1 MHICFVVRSYI
12 RQNKNAITL
21 YHSSIRPVSCE
32 EEKETSSKRNNAII
46 DELSINYDHHVYPRA
61 LPPRQYHIV
70 PAGQGRMQAS
80 GPQQVADDHD
90 YDYEHENGNDGD
102 NNNNDNDNDINDNN
116 DNENNNG
123 GINGE
128 DDFDVNNDINND
140 INNDNRINAG
150 ENNDEENNIDVND
163 SENNVVDND
172 GNGIN
177 IDSENAG
184 GNVER
189 NGNGNGNTR
198 QDVGKSEEGGTG
210 DESNLGE
217 GGAEGNAENVENDEN
232 GMSEG
237 AGVPSLSGAEAADIG
252 EDIVEEILPIVR
264 AISNTVTDM
273 IDNGEI
279 NESDV
284 DEEIETLND
293 INRFEAF
300 ESEAEDEE

>member
-21 YHSSIRPVSCE
+21 DHSSIRPVSCE

-70 PAGQGRMQAS
+70 PARQGRMQAS

-128 DDFDVNNDINND
+128 DDIDVNNDINS
-140 INNDNRINAG
+140 DNHINAG
-150 ENNDEENNIDVND
+150 ENNDEENKIDVND

-177 IDSENAG
+177 IDSENDG

-210 DESNLGE
+210 DESNQGE

-237 AGVPSLSGAEAADIG
+237 ACVPSLAGAEDADIGDIG

>member
-1 MHICFVVRSYI
+1 MHICFVERSYI

-21 YHSSIRPVSCE
+21 DHSSIRPVSRE
-32 EEKETSSKRNNAII
+32 EEKETSSKINDAVIE
-46 DELSINYDHHVYPRA
+46 ELSINYDHHVYPRA
-61 LPPRQYHIV
+61 IPPRQYHIV

-123 GINGE
+123 E
-128 DDFDVNNDINND
+128 DDIDVNNDINS
-140 INNDNRINAG
+140 DNHINAG

-177 IDSENAG
+177 IDSENDG

-198 QDVGKSEEGGTG
+198 QDVGKSEEGGTD
-210 DESNLGE
+210 DESNQGE

-237 AGVPSLSGAEAADIG
+237 AGVPSLAGAEAADIG

-279 NESDV
+279 TELDV

>member
-21 YHSSIRPVSCE
+21 DHSSIRPVSRE
-32 EEKETSSKRNNAII
+32 EEKETSSKINDAVIE
-46 DELSINYDHHVYPRA
+46 ELSINYDHHVYPRA
-61 LPPRQYHIV
+61 IPPRQYHIV
-70 PAGQGRMQAS
+70 PARQGRMQAS

-102 NNNNDNDNDINDNN
+102 NNNNDNDNDINDNY

-128 DDFDVNNDINND
+128 DDIDVNNDINS
-140 INNDNRINAG
+140 DNHINAG
-150 ENNDEENNIDVND
+150 ENNDEENKIDVND

-177 IDSENAG
+177 IDSENDG

-198 QDVGKSEEGGTG
+198 QDVGQNEEGGTG
-210 DESNLGE
+210 DESDQGE
-217 GGAEGNAENVENDEN
+217 CTAGGNAVNDEN
-232 GMSEG
+232 AMSDFNTGGEG
-237 AGVPSLSGAEAADIG
+237 EGLPSLAGAEAADIG